1 MPAHLRAVTVHA
13 TCVAFLLAVSIG
25 IVPPADAIAS
35 TGTAMPTQWTKFRL
49 NPQNNPVIALKSA
62 PDWTVETR
70 GAISASPSVVDG
82 VLYLGNNA
90 GALYAIDVTSG
101 HVRWTYHVTN
111 PIMSDPLVYKGVV
124 IIGEGN
130 ANSTTYVPRREVQV
144 GNGPSALIGLDV
156 TTGKPL
162 WRVPT
167 SGSAMPTPTIVDG
180 ILVHH
185 NGNGGLIALDPR
197 TGRVAYRRIVKSI
210 ASMVGLLPLGNG
222 LVVTAG
228 IFPNRVFAFR
238 ASDGHIVWSYPLS
251 SRDSGVGDCPP
262 ASDGT
267 RVFGN
272 YIAPPS
278 ANLEAGAGVPGVE
291 RVYAIDAK
299 TGKPHWNIVLET
311 GMVPP
316 RNETAIPLVVGNR
329 LYVGSAIAPYVHA
342 IDTATGHVVWRAKVS
357 GAVPGGIVAA
367 NNHLYFGDL
376 AGTLWV
382 VEAGSGTVVGSLR
395 TQTPYNVGSPIIVG
409 SSLIIG
415 SDAGSIRAIP
425 LRYITGARI
434 M

>member
-1 MPAHLRAVTVHA
+1 
-13 TCVAFLLAVSIG
+13 LLAISTGV
-25 IVPPADAIAS
+25 VLPADAITS
-35 TGTAMPTQWTKFRL
+35 TGTAMPAQWTKFRL
-49 NPQNNPVIALKSA
+49 NPQNNPVIDLKSA
-62 PDWTVETR
+62 PNWTVETQ
-70 GAISASPSVVDG
+70 GPISASPSVVDG

-101 HVRWTYHVTN
+101 RVRWTYHVTN

-130 ANSTTYVPRREVQV
+130 ANSTTYVPRRQVQV
-144 GNGPSALIGLDV
+144 GSGPSALIGLNV
-156 TTGKPL
+156 TTGKPF
-162 WRVPT
+162 WRVPM
-167 SGSAMPTPTIVDG
+167 SGSAMPTPAIVDG
-180 ILVHH
+180 ILVDH

-197 TGRVAYRRIVKSI
+197 TGRVAYRSVVKSI
-210 ASMVGLLPLGNG
+210 ASMVGLLPVGKG

-238 ASDGHIVWSYPLS
+238 ASDGRIVWSYPLS

-291 RVYAIDAK
+291 RAYAIDAK

-367 NNHLYFGDL
+367 NNRVYFGDL
-376 AGTLWV
+376 AGTLWALD
-382 VEAGSGTVVGSLR
+382 AGSGTVVGSLR

-415 SDAGSIRAIP
+415 SDTGSIRAIP
-425 LRYITGARI
+425 LRYITGTRT